1 MEYLYI
7 IQQALIW
14 IVTIYWLYQFII
26 SLCSFVKIK
35 EKPLKEDKQHRF
47 MTIIP
52 AHNEEKVVVNLIE
65 SLKKLDYP
73 KDLYDIYV
81 IADNCTDKT
90 AEVAKKAGAIV
101 YERFDEAHKTKGHAL
116 QWFLAQKIE
125 EDAPYDAFCIFD
137 ADNIVDENFLKVMNK
152 KLCQGEEV
160 VQGYKDIKNPSDS
173 WVSAG
178 YAIFYWTMHR
188 FYHLARYNIGLSP
201 LMNGTGFMVKFDVIK
216 PQGWNTK
223 TLTEDIEFS
232 LKRIIEGKKL
242 GWARDA
248 IVYDE
253 QPVGFKQSWTQ
264 RSRWTVGHMQCLK
277 EYTKPLAEA
286 VVKNKT
292 VMNFD
297 GLLYMLGTTPMLI
310 LTMVLVIVNTV
321 LFATGAMSGLDF
333 TIQMLKY
340 IIPTLLVLPFMGLVV
355 LYLEKKPI
363 KPMIKGLL
371 TYPIFMGSW
380 LLINIKCL
388 FKRDTEWKKID
399 HVNDKKIEDL
409 LGYAINKKYG
419 YLTSSLGDIG
429 TGLKASVMVHLPA
442 LAKTKNI
449 RKVLEAISSF
459 GMNIRGMYGEN
470 NQVQGDIYQISNKQT
485 LGITEQEIVQ
495 NVKVIVQKII
505 EQERQARKLLAKDEL
520 DLEDIIYRSYGILTN
535 CRKISYEEAR
545 NLLSN
550 IKLGTDLG
558 ILRELTDLKVQKLYL
573 YIKPANLQKYLG
585 EQYEAIERDIKRAE
599 VIKQIITEK

>member
-90 AEVAKKAGAIV
+90 AEVAKKAGSIV

-310 LTMVLVIVNTV
+310 LTMVLVIVNIV

-409 LGYAINKKYG
+409 
-419 YLTSSLGDIG
+419 
-429 TGLKASVMVHLPA
+429 
-442 LAKTKNI
+442 
-449 RKVLEAISSF
+449 
-459 GMNIRGMYGEN
+459 
-470 NQVQGDIYQISNKQT
+470 
-485 LGITEQEIVQ
+485 
-495 NVKVIVQKII
+495 
-505 EQERQARKLLAKDEL
+505 
-520 DLEDIIYRSYGILTN
+520 
-535 CRKISYEEAR
+535 
-545 NLLSN
+545 
-550 IKLGTDLG
+550 
-558 ILRELTDLKVQKLYL
+558 
-573 YIKPANLQKYLG
+573 
-585 EQYEAIERDIKRAE
+585 
-599 VIKQIITEK
+599 

>member
-101 YERFDEAHKTKGHAL
+101 YDRFDEAHKTKGHAL

-310 LTMVLVIVNTV
+310 LTMVLVIVNIV
-321 LFATGAMSGLDF
+321 LFATGALSGLDF

-409 LGYAINKKYG
+409 
-419 YLTSSLGDIG
+419 
-429 TGLKASVMVHLPA
+429 
-442 LAKTKNI
+442 
-449 RKVLEAISSF
+449 
-459 GMNIRGMYGEN
+459 
-470 NQVQGDIYQISNKQT
+470 
-485 LGITEQEIVQ
+485 
-495 NVKVIVQKII
+495 
-505 EQERQARKLLAKDEL
+505 
-520 DLEDIIYRSYGILTN
+520 
-535 CRKISYEEAR
+535 
-545 NLLSN
+545 
-550 IKLGTDLG
+550 
-558 ILRELTDLKVQKLYL
+558 
-573 YIKPANLQKYLG
+573 
-585 EQYEAIERDIKRAE
+585 
-599 VIKQIITEK
+599 